1 MKIAQLTVPTT
12 VTPVEPVRESVG
24 MGVQPSSQE
33 YEEEEFVMKHELS
46 ADANAKM
53 KRQLKMLK
61 VSNPSLYSKIVN
73 HQ

>member
-1 MKIAQLTVPTT
+1 
-12 VTPVEPVRESVG
+12 
-24 MGVQPSSQE
+24 
-33 YEEEEFVMKHELS
+33 MKHELS